1 MEGDFQTR
9 GMVWVTSFRGE
20 ENGRLAELK
29 AHSERERVT
38 RWGIEGGGAM
48 PGLSVNFGN
57 RKGFKQ

>member
-9 GMVWVTSFRGE
+9 GMVWVKSFRGE